1 MTDPF
6 HMLILIEALGDE
18 FVVWDQ
24 LSQIEFISAVRVPV
38 HAVLEVSTEEVERIR
53 SAATDAPMNPIFV
66 VPIVDDNERVI
77 ARVTKTLYVR
87 RKRRRAQDVVD

>member
-6 HMLILIEALGDE
+6 HMLILIEELGRE

-24 LSQIEFISAVRVPV
+24 DSRIEFKRAVRVPV
-38 HAVLEVSTEEVERIR
+38 HADLAIATDEIERIR
-53 SAATDAPMNPIFV
+53 TETEAGPTNPVFV
-66 VPIVDDNERVI
+66 VPIVDDNGEVI

-87 RKRRRAQDVVD
+87 RKRRRGTDTAD